1 MPVPRSERLI
11 VPDVLRGVAIV
22 AMLIA
27 HASPLLPQLPVA
39 VRLVIDN
46 INDVASPLFAL
57 VMGMSA
63 QLVWNSSQRVGATL
77 LQQTIRGIV
86 LIGLGLWMLTWGS
99 WVVIVLPQLGLLL
112 IVGVPMLLLR
122 SRVLVVVLAVVVV
135 IGAPLNEL
143 ARGQVLQIMAQNIL
157 VQWLAD
163 WTVLGHS
170 YRLTNLLPFFL
181 LGALLLRGG
190 LRRDRTMWI
199 MLAVAPLAYVVLPVL
214 EKGLHVPGIVSGT
227 YPDTLHDVGLVFAT
241 YAIVVILTMLPG
253 RQPVV
258 EAIFVPLRVWGR
270 LALSLY
276 LLHVWIVSL
285 WTRGI
290 GGYPEQNVPIGWVT
304 VAVLP
309 LVVAWLWGRFV
320 GTGPVEWIVGAVSGR
335 PRSLIVRWQ
344 AAATAPTSDLS
355 ARG

>member
-1 MPVPRSERLI
+1 MPVTRSERLI

-27 HASPLLPQLPVA
+27 HANPLLPQLPSA
-39 VRLVIDN
+39 VRFVIGN
-46 INDVASPLFAL
+46 INDLASPLFAL
-57 VMGMSA
+57 VMGMSV
-63 QLVWNSSQRVGATL
+63 QLVWNSSRRVGATV

-86 LIGLGLWMLTWGS
+86 LITLGLWMLTWGS

-122 SRVLVVVLAVVVV
+122 SRALVVVLAIVVV

-143 ARGQVLQIMAQNIL
+143 ARGQVLQIMTQNIL

-214 EKGLHVPGIVSGT
+214 EKGLHVAGIVSGT
-227 YPDTLHDVGLVFAT
+227 YPDTLHDVGLVFVT
-241 YAIVVILTMLPG
+241 YAVIVILTTLPG

-258 EAIFVPLRVWGR
+258 EAIFAPLRVWGR

-285 WTRGI
+285 WMHGI
-290 GGYPEQNVPIGWVT
+290 GGYPAQNIPIGWATIV
-304 VAVLP
+304 VLP

-320 GTGPVEWIVGAVSGR
+320 GTGPVEWIMGAVSGR
-335 PRSLIVRWQ
+335 PKPLIARRRASITV
-344 AAATAPTSDLS
+344 PTS
-355 ARG
+355 G

>member
-1 MPVPRSERLI
+1 MPVTRSERLI

-27 HASPLLPQLPVA
+27 HANPLLPQLPLA
-39 VRLVIDN
+39 VRFVIGN
-46 INDVASPLFAL
+46 VNDVASPLFAL

-63 QLVWNSSQRVGATL
+63 QLIWNSSRRVGATL
-77 LQQTIRGIV
+77 LQQAIRGIV
-86 LIGLGLWMLTWGS
+86 LIALGLWMLTWGS

-122 SRVLVVVLAVVVV
+122 SRALVVVLAVIVAV
-135 IGAPLNEL
+135 GAPLNEY
-143 ARGQVLQIMAQNIL
+143 ARGQVAQILTQNVL

-199 MLAVAPLAYVVLPVL
+199 MLAVAPLAYAVLPVL
-214 EKGLHVPGIVSGT
+214 EKGLHLTGFVSGT
-227 YPDTLHDVGLVFAT
+227 YPDTLHDVGLVFVT
-241 YAIVVILTMLPG
+241 YAIVVILATLPA

-258 EAIFVPLRVWGR
+258 EAIFAPLRVWGG

-285 WTRGI
+285 WARGI
-290 GGYPEQNVPIGWVT
+290 GGYPAQNVTIGWATIV
-304 VAVLP
+304 VLP

-320 GTGPVEWIVGAVSGR
+320 GTGPVEWIMGAVSGR
-335 PRSLIVRWQ
+335 PKPLLAGRRAQ
-344 AAATAPTSDLS
+344 ATAPTTGLP